1 MKIQTIFF
9 STLLSLIFIQ
19 GYSQKT
25 KIAKA
30 DKQYDDYAYVDAIK
44 IYERV
49 AEKGYKDEKMF
60 QKLGDACYFNAE
72 LVKAAKWYNEL
83 FAMSQN
89 QEAEYIYRYSQ
100 ALKSIGDY
108 ANANKMLEQFNAK
121 SVNDKRAQLFENN
134 KNYLEEINAYSGR
147 FNVTDAGI
155 NSEYSDFGSAFFQN
169 KLIFASSMEFRG
181 VSKKIFRQTNQS
193 FLNLYESEVA
203 PNGNL
208 NEPIPFG
215 NKINSKFHESTPV
228 FTRDGKTMYFTR
240 NNYLD
245 GKKGEDSKK
254 ITLLKLYK
262 STFKN
267 DKWSDATELPFNS
280 NLYST
285 AHPML
290 SPDDKILYFA
300 SDMPGTIGQS
310 DLFKVAINEDESFG
324 NPENLGVSINT
335 EGRETFPF
343 ISDENELYFASD
355 GRPGLGGLDIYVS
368 KIEKNNTFKE
378 VKNVGSP
385 INGPQDD
392 FAFMINSKSRNGF
405 FSSNRDGGKGFD
417 DIYKFAETRKLTCEQ
432 KLAGIITDQEG
443 GTVLANVKMS
453 LFDEKFQ
460 FIKENIADEKGQYSF
475 DVECGKTYYVRA
487 EKLNFETKES
497 VAVIA
502 MTTGITDLSLAID
515 KRIKPIGVGTDLAK
529 TVDIPIIYFDLDKW
543 NIRPDAAFQLE
554 KIVEVMK
561 QFPAMKIDVRSHTD
575 SRQTAQ
581 YNLNL
586 SNKRA
591 KSTIQWLAKKGIESS
606 RLTGKGYGETQ
617 LINKCS
623 YGINCT
629 EAEHQANRRS
639 EFIIILMK

>member
-1 MKIQTIFF
+1 MKIKTIFYCA
-9 STLLSLIFIQ
+9 LLSHFFIQ

-30 DKQYDDYAYVDAIK
+30 DKQYSDYAYVDAIK

-60 QKLGDACYFNAE
+60 QKLGNAYYFNAE
-72 LVKAAKWYNEL
+72 LAAAAKWYGEL
-83 FAMSQN
+83 FAMN
-89 QEAEYIYRYSQ
+89 QDLEPEYYYRYSQ
-100 ALKSIGDY
+100 ALKSVGDY
-108 ANANKMLEQFNAK
+108 AAANKMLEQFNAK
-121 SVNDKRAQLFENN
+121 SGNDKRAKLFENN
-134 KNYLEEINAYSGR
+134 KNYLEQINSNSGR
-147 FNVTDAGI
+147 FNIADGGI
-155 NSEYSDFGSAFFQN
+155 NSEYSDFGSAFFHN
-169 KLIFASSMEFRG
+169 KLIFASSREVRG
-181 VSKKIFRQTNQS
+181 ISKKIFKQTNQS
-193 FLNLYESEVA
+193 FLNIYESEVL

-208 NEPIPFG
+208 GEPIPFG

-245 GKKGEDSKK
+245 GKKGEDNKK

-262 STFKN
+262 STFEN
-267 DKWSDATELPFNS
+267 DKWGDATELPFNS
-280 NLYST
+280 NQYST
-285 AHPML
+285 AHPIL
-290 SPDDKILYFA
+290 SPDDKTMYFV

-310 DLFKVAINEDESFG
+310 DLFKVAINEDGSFG
-324 NPENLGVSINT
+324 NPENLGTTINT

-343 ISDENELYFASD
+343 ISDDNQLYFASD

-368 KIEKNNTFKE
+368 KIEKNNTFSE
-378 VKNVGSP
+378 VQNVGSP
-385 INGPQDD
+385 VNGPQDD
-392 FAFMINSKSRNGF
+392 FAFMIDTKSSNGF
-405 FSSNRDGGKGFD
+405 FSSNRGGGKGFD
-417 DIYKFAETRKLTCEQ
+417 DIYKLTETRKLTCEQ
-432 KLAGIITDQEG
+432 KLAGIITDRED
-443 GTVLANVKMS
+443 GTALANVKVS
-453 LFDEKFQ
+453 LFDDKFQ
-460 FIKENIADEKGQYSF
+460 FIKENIAGENGQYSF

-487 EKLNFETKES
+487 EKLDFETKES
-497 VAVIA
+497 VATIA
-502 MTTGITDLSLAID
+502 MATGKTELSLAID

-529 TVDIPIIYFDLDKW
+529 TVDIPMIYFDLDKW

-561 QFPAMKIDVRSHTD
+561 QFSAMKIDVRSHTD

-591 KSTIQWLAKKGIESS
+591 KATVEWLVKKGIESS
-606 RLTGKGYGETQ
+606 RLTGKGYGESK
-617 LINKCS
+617 LVNKCS
-623 YGINCT
+623 DGIKCSET
-629 EAEHQANRRS
+629 EHQANRRS

>member
-1 MKIQTIFF
+1 MKIQTFF
-9 STLLSLIFIQ
+9 NSALLSLIFIQ

-25 KIAKA
+25 EIAKA
-30 DKQYDDYAYVDAIK
+30 DKQYNAYAYVDAIK

-49 AEKGYKDEKMF
+49 AEKGYKNEKMF
-60 QKLGDACYFNAE
+60 QKLGNAYYFNAE
-72 LVKAAKWYNEL
+72 LVEAAKWYSEL
-83 FAMSQN
+83 FAMN
-89 QEAEYIYRYSQ
+89 QDQEPEYFFRYSQ

-108 ANANKMLEQFNAK
+108 VNANKMLEQFNVK
-121 SVNDKRAQLFENN
+121 SGNERRAQLFENN
-134 KNYLEEINAYSGR
+134 KNYLEEINSNSGR
-147 FNVTDAGI
+147 FDITDAGI
-155 NSEYSDFGSAFFQN
+155 NSEYSDFGSVFFQN
-169 KLIFASSMEFRG
+169 KLVFASSREVQG
-181 VSKKIFRQTNQS
+181 VSKKIFKQTNQS
-193 FLNLYESEVA
+193 FLNLYESEVL

-208 NEPIPFG
+208 SESILFD
-215 NKINSKFHESTPV
+215 NKINSKFHESTPA

-240 NNYLD
+240 NNYLA

-254 ITLLKLYK
+254 VMLLKLYK
-262 STFKN
+262 STLKN
-267 DKWSDATELPFNS
+267 GKWSDVTELSFDS
-280 NLYST
+280 NQYST
-285 AHPML
+285 AHPIL
-290 SPDDKILYFA
+290 SPDDKTLYFA

-310 DLFKVAINEDESFG
+310 DLFEVAINEDGSFG
-324 NPENLGVSINT
+324 TPKNLGAKINT

-343 ISDENELYFASD
+343 ISDDNELYFASD
-355 GRPGLGGLDIYVS
+355 GHPGLGGLDIYVS
-368 KIEKNNTFKE
+368 KIEKNNIFKE

-392 FAFMINSKSRNGF
+392 FAFMIDSKSRNGF

-417 DIYKFAETRKLTCEQ
+417 DIYKFTETRKLTCEQ
-432 KLAGIITDQEG
+432 KLVGIITDQEDG
-443 GTVLANVKMS
+443 VVLANVKVS

-487 EKLNFETKES
+487 EKLDFETKES
-497 VAVIA
+497 IVVIA
-502 MTTGITDLSLAID
+502 KATGITDLSLAID

-561 QFPAMKIDVRSHTD
+561 QFPTMKIYVRSHTD

-591 KSTIQWLAKKGIESS
+591 KSTVQWLVKKGIESS

-623 YGINCT
+623 DGVKCSD
-629 EAEHQANRRS
+629 AEHQANRRS

>member
-1 MKIQTIFF
+1 MKIKNIFY

-60 QKLGDACYFNAE
+60 QKLGNAYYFNAE
-72 LVKAAKWYNEL
+72 LVDAARWYGEL
-83 FAMSQN
+83 FAMNQN
-89 QEAEYIYRYSQ
+89 QEAEYFYRYSQ
-100 ALKSIGDY
+100 ALKSAGDY
-108 ANANKMLEQFNAK
+108 VKANKMLEQFNAK
-121 SVNDKRAQLFENN
+121 SGNDKRAKLFKSN
-134 KNYLEEINAYSGR
+134 KNYLDKIKANSDR
-147 FNVTDAGI
+147 FNITDAGI
-155 NSEYSDFGSAFFQN
+155 NSEFSDFGSAFFQN
-169 KLIFASSMEFRG
+169 KLIFTSSREVKG

-193 FLNLYESEVA
+193 FLNLYESEVL
-203 PNGNL
+203 PNGDL

-262 STFKN
+262 STYEN
-267 DKWSDATELPFNS
+267 DKWSDATELSFNS
-280 NLYST
+280 NQYST

-290 SPDDKILYFA
+290 SLDGKILYFV

-310 DLFKVAINEDESFG
+310 DIFKVEINEDGSFG
-324 NPENLGVSINT
+324 TPQNLGATINT

-343 ISDENELYFASD
+343 ISDDNELYFASD

-368 KIEKNNTFKE
+368 KIEKSNTFSD
-378 VKNVGSP
+378 VQNVGSP

-392 FAFMINSKSRNGF
+392 FAFMIDSKSRNGF
-405 FSSNRDGGKGFD
+405 FSSNRYGGKGFD
-417 DIYKFAETRKLTCEQ
+417 DIYKFTETRKLACEQ
-432 KLAGIITDQEG
+432 KLAGIITDQED

-453 LFDEKFQ
+453 LFNDKFQ

-475 DVECGKTYYVRA
+475 EVECGKTYYVRA
-487 EKLNFETKES
+487 EKLDFETKES
-497 VAVIA
+497 IAVISMA
-502 MTTGITDLSLAID
+502 TGITELSLAID

-543 NIRPDAAFQLE
+543 NIRPDAAFQIE

-586 SNKRA
+586 SSKRA
-591 KSTIQWLAKKGIESS
+591 KSTVQWLAKKGIESS
-606 RLTGKGYGETQ
+606 RLTGKGYGEAQ
-617 LINKCS
+617 LVNKCS
-623 YGINCT
+623 DGVKCT